1 MKTKPGQEHMTPKT
15 IKTPLIITS
24 FRAKVDGSLG
34 LSAVTPELT
43 NEEKVE
49 FMNLQNL
56 NVTGFF
62 EPIDQQTKDVKEIK
76 GEFDS
81 KKPSQRLRNVIYVY
95 FEQKGAKGDFDT
107 FYLRQMNKLIDKV
120 KENLQ

>member
-1 MKTKPGQEHMTPKT
+1 MKT
-15 IKTPLIITS
+15 INTPLIITS

-34 LSAVTPELT
+34 LSAVTPELS

-56 NVTGFF
+56 NVTAFF
-62 EPIDQQTKDVKEIK
+62 EPLDQRTKDVKEIK
-76 GEFDS
+76 GEFDT

-95 FEQKGAKGDFDT
+95 FEQKGAKGDFED
-107 FYLRQMNKLIDKV
+107 FYLRQMNNLIDRV
-120 KENLQ
+120 KEKLN